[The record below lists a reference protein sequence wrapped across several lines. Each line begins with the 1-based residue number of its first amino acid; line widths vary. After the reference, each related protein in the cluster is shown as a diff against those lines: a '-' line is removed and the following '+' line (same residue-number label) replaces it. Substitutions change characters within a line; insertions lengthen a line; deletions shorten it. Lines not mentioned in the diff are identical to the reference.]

1 MNIVEGIKGWFRN
14 RNRSRSMSSEP
25 LREFVYLDEVSVYS
39 LLASRKRGIATQF
52 TESQTASL
60 NSELGSSLNIGFAAL
75 GSKLDEK
82 TQSSQSQASQ
92 VIRKAT
98 VQTSFKELFDLEK
111 GNLSL
116 TSTHSTTRDQLIIES
131 ASDIERNF
139 EALAKDKRI
148 VDITRIKRGDL
159 LEDKVE
165 LEADPLFRMTT
176 VITTLYELMG
186 DRDDVFGSVPAGQV
200 REAYAIGQV
209 LERLLAG
216 LVPLRG
222 RIVDYEAIKLG
233 DSEILAH
240 RSLREQL
247 EASYSNIF
255 RPVYVTGVA
264 HHGLFWKDI
273 RQVLFSGSQYS
284 VFCRLATEGLKEDW
298 QPVKVADMFE
308 GVISDFKA
316 AINNFGEIARVTM
329 EGQGKVDAPT
339 QHPDRYPGMELVKEY
354 VELLGAFHQ
363 KSVSSDFT
371 ETKIIPVVPAINW
384 LSSVVERRAVFDE
397 VTNLVEKE
405 LETET
410 PGEIRHSL
418 RENVLSKPNLGVIPA
433 DMTSAQGI
441 ESTTGVHSE
450 RFLDTEIVA
459 IYW

>member
-1 MNIVEGIKGWFRN
+1 MNIVKEIKGWFRN

-60 NSELGSSLNIGFAAL
+60 NSELGSSLNIGFAGL
-75 GSKLDEK
+75 GSKLDAK

-98 VQTSFKELFDLEK
+98 VQTSFKELYDLEK

-116 TSTHSTTRDQLIIES
+116 NSSTTRDQLTIES
-131 ASDIERNF
+131 ASNIERNF
-139 EALAKDKRI
+139 EALAKDKWI
-148 VDITRIKRGDL
+148 VDIARIKRGDL
-159 LEDKVE
+159 LEAKVE

-186 DRDDVFGSVPAGQV
+186 DRDDVFGSVPTGQV

-233 DSEILAH
+233 DREILVH
-240 RSLREQL
+240 RSVREQL
-247 EASYSNIF
+247 EASYSNVF

-273 RQVLFSGSQYS
+273 RQVLFSGAQYS
-284 VFCRLATEGLKEDW
+284 AFCRLATEGLKEDW

-329 EGQGKVDAPT
+329 ESQGKVDAPT
-339 QHPDRYPGMELVKEY
+339 QHPDGYPGMELVKEY
-354 VELLGAFHQ
+354 VQLLEAFHQ

-371 ETKIIPVVPAINW
+371 ETKIIPVVPATNW
-384 LSSVVERRAVFDE
+384 LPSVVERRAVFDE
-397 VTNLVEKE
+397 VTSLVEKE
-405 LETET
+405 MEAET
-410 PGEIRHSL
+410 PGEIRRSL
-418 RENVLSKPNLGVIPA
+418 RERVLSKPNLGGISA

>member
-1 MNIVEGIKGWFRN
+1 MNIVERIKRWFNN
-14 RNRSRSMSSEP
+14 RNRSRSMLSEP

-60 NSELGSSLNIGFAAL
+60 NSELGSSLNIGFAGL
-75 GSKLDEK
+75 GSKLDAK

-98 VQTSFKELFDLEK
+98 VQTSFKELYDLEK

-116 TSTHSTTRDQLIIES
+116 TSSAALDQPIVEST
-131 ASDIERNF
+131 SDIERNL
-139 EALAKDKRI
+139 EAFAKDKRI
-148 VDITRIKRGDL
+148 VDITKIKRGDL
-159 LEDKVE
+159 LEAKVE
-165 LEADPLFRMTT
+165 LEADPIFRMTT

-186 DRDDVFGSVPAGQV
+186 DRGDLFGSVPAEQI

-216 LVPLRG
+216 LVPVRG
-222 RIVDYEAIKLG
+222 RIVNYEAIKLG
-233 DSEILAH
+233 GCEVLAH
-240 RSLREQL
+240 RSVIDQL
-247 EASYSNIF
+247 GSDYSEVG
-255 RPVYVTGVA
+255 RSVYVTGVA

-273 RQVLFSGSQYS
+273 RQVLFSGAEYS
-284 VFCRLATEGLKEDW
+284 VFCRLATEGLKDDW

-308 GVISDFKA
+308 GVIADFKV
-316 AINNFGEIARVTM
+316 AINGLGEIVRGVM
-329 EGQGKVDAPT
+329 EGEGKVDAPT
-339 QHPDRYPGMELVKEY
+339 QPLDGDHGLELVVEY

-371 ETKIIPVVPAINW
+371 ETKIMPVIPTGKW

-397 VTNLVEKE
+397 VTKLVENE
-405 LETET
+405 LEAET
-410 PGEIRHSL
+410 PGEIRQSL
-418 RENVLSKPNLGVIPA
+418 REKVLSKSNLGSIPA
-433 DMTSAQGI
+433 ELALAQDI
-441 ESTTGVHSE
+441 KSTKGNNSE